1 MKAKLLLPAL
11 MATLATAANA
21 AFVNHYPTW
30 STTGDATVV
39 DNVSFLTSAFSDG
52 TDDLTNQNNSGVNPT
67 QTFDLETFVG
77 LPSGGFIA
85 AGADVAEGS
94 AMKQTFNVLA
104 GEIFTFSWQFLTND
118 TSSDLAFI
126 VLDGVFTELVNSST
140 AVPAASY
147 GYASALSGT
156 YTSAAFANDATVTLA
171 IGVADT
177 GDSSSSS
184 ALRVLTVV
192 PEPSAFVMLGLGLAG
207 WAGARRRK

>member
-1 MKAKLLLPAL
+1 

-39 DNVSFLTSAFSDG
+39 NNVSFLTSAFSDG
-52 TDDLTNQNNSGVNPT
+52 TDDDLTNQNNSGVNPT

-77 LPSGGFIA
+77 LPSGGFNA

-104 GEIFTFSWQFLTND
+104 GETFTFSWQFLTNEA
-118 TSSDLAFI
+118 SSDLAFI

-147 GYASALSGT
+147 GYASAVSGT